1 MKKTCVIIGAAL
13 LLVFFVYAMLA
24 YLVFFCYGPRIV
36 EEESRQEGWLQ
47 AITEIEEECRL
58 ISEADRKSQD
68 EWVRQTKKKKV
79 ESEKQK
85 TRLEKAV
92 RDEKARRSLL
102 EQKFKGHRKLS
113 DLEWE
118 RKTDERLRQAQQA
131 LDSFEQ
137 KEMVGYK
144 NDEANARLVEL
155 RRQLDALRARRQEF
169 QDLCEMRD
177 RLMVWPLPLIA
188 PLFDDKKKKEQ

>member
-13 LLVFFVYAMLA
+13 LLVLLVYATLA
-24 YLVFFCYGPRIV
+24 YFVFFCYGPRIV
-36 EEESRQEGWLQ
+36 EEESRQEGWLR
-47 AITEIEEECRL
+47 AIAEVEKECRL
-58 ISEADRKSQD
+58 IRENDRKSQD
-68 EWVRQTKKKKV
+68 EWVRQTEKKKA

-85 TRLEKAV
+85 ARLEKAV
-92 RDEKARRSLL
+92 RDERARRSLL
-102 EQKFKGHRKLS
+102 EQKFKGQHKLS
-113 DLEWE
+113 DLEWK

-188 PLFDDKKKKEQ
+188 PLFDDKKEQ